1 MLGGIVGPEP
11 RVGQTRIADSA
22 RVGRLAKELGGSR
35 RSWEPRMSWEA
46 RAGVGRLAQ
55 ELGGSRRS
63 WEARAY
69 FAQDLELFSPM
80 SSVP

>member
-46 RAGVGRLAQ
+46 RAGVGRLH
-55 ELGGSRRS
+55 RS
-63 WEARAY
+63 WEARAGVGRLAHTLLKILN
-69 FAQDLELFSPM
+69 FFPR
-80 SSVP
+80 